1 MADEKETSVALTKED
16 VMAVLKNVLDP
27 DIHMN
32 IVDLGLV
39 YEVAVRENN
48 SVYIQMTLTTPACPY
63 GPELVE
69 NVKAMLLI
77 LKGVKHVAVD
87 VVFDPPWSE
96 ARLSEEARL
105 ELGLDL

>member
-1 MADEKETSVALTKED
+1 MADEKETNGALTKEE
-16 VMAVLKNVLDP
+16 VIAVLKNVLDP
-27 DIHMN
+27 DIQMN

-63 GPELVE
+63 GPELIE
-69 NVKAMLLI
+69 NVKTMLLL

-87 VVFDPPWSE
+87 VTFDPPWSTDRMSQE
-96 ARLSEEARL
+96 AKL
-105 ELGLDL
+105 ELGMDL

>member
-1 MADEKETSVALTKED
+1 MPDEEKTNGALTKED
-16 VMAVLKNVLDP
+16 VMEALRKVLDP
-27 DIHMN
+27 DIQMN

-48 SVYIQMTLTTPACPY
+48 SVYVQMTLTTPACPY
-63 GPELVE
+63 GPELIE
-69 NVKAMLLI
+69 NVKTMLRL

-87 VVFDPPWSE
+87 VVFSPPWSTEKLSAE
-96 ARLSEEARL
+96 AKL

>member
-1 MADEKETSVALTKED
+1 VTTNNAKPELLTKED
-16 VMAVLKNVLDP
+16 VIAVLKNVLDP
-27 DIHMN
+27 DIQMN

-39 YEVAVRENN
+39 YEVQVRENN

-69 NVKAMLLI
+69 NVKTMLLI

-87 VVFDPPWSE
+87 LVFSPPWSE
-96 ARLSEEARL
+96 DRLSEEARL

>member
-1 MADEKETSVALTKED
+1 MTNENAKTEPLTKDD
-16 VMAVLKNVLDP
+16 VIAVLKNVLDP

-39 YEVAVRENN
+39 YDVKVGDNN
-48 SVYIQMTLTTPACPY
+48 SVHIQMTLTTPACPY

-69 NVKAMLLI
+69 NVKTMLLI
-77 LKGVKHVAVD
+77 LKGVKHVKVD
-87 VVFDPPWSE
+87 LVFSPPWSQD
-96 ARLSEEARL
+96 RMSEEARL

>member
-1 MADEKETSVALTKED
+1 
-16 VMAVLKNVLDP
+16 MAVLRNVLDP
-27 DIHMN
+27 DILMN

-63 GPELVE
+63 GPELVA
-69 NVKAMLLI
+69 NVKTTLML
-77 LKGVKHVAVD
+77 LKGVKHVEVD
-87 VVFDPPWSE
+87 LVFTPPWSQD
-96 ARLSEEARL
+96 RMSEEAKL

>member
-1 MADEKETSVALTKED
+1 MADEKEVNVALTKED
-16 VMAVLKNVLDP
+16 VIAVLRNVLDP
-27 DIHMN
+27 DIQMN

-39 YEVAVRENN
+39 YEVAVRDNN

-63 GPELVE
+63 GPELIE
-69 NVKAMLLI
+69 HVKTMLML

-87 VVFDPPWSE
+87 LVFVPPWSTE
-96 ARLSEEARL
+96 NMSEEAKL

>member
-1 MADEKETSVALTKED
+1 MADEKEINVALTKED
-16 VMAVLKNVLDP
+16 VMEVLRNVLDP
-27 DIHMN
+27 DIQMN

-63 GPELVE
+63 GPALIE
-69 NVKAMLLI
+69 NVKTMLLM
-77 LKGVKHVAVD
+77 LKGVKHVEVD
-87 VVFDPPWSE
+87 MVFHPPWSTE
-96 ARLSEEARL
+96 KMSEEAKL